1 MLSQN
6 QFFPQST
13 PLCVKTVT
21 RASRTH
27 HLHQQ
32 RPETHGSRSKEE
44 LSTDFCVSDIKEDF
58 KPSNI
63 SKLFLNQEFNQ
74 TKFTNIFVK
83 RSTTEHITLLDI
95 EMHYT
100 V

>member
-1 MLSQN
+1 
-6 QFFPQST
+6 
-13 PLCVKTVT
+13 
-21 RASRTH
+21 
-27 HLHQQ
+27 
-32 RPETHGSRSKEE
+32 
-44 LSTDFCVSDIKEDF
+44 VSDIKEDF

-63 SKLFLNQEFNQ
+63 SKLFLNQAFNQ